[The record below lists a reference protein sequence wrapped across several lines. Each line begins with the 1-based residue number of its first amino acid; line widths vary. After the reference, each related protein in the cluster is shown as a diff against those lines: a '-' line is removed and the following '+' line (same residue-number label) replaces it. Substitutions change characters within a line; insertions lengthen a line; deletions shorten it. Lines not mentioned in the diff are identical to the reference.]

1 MVYVMQII
9 EALKILAERK
19 DKQISYLKDLGT
31 YPSTDELALQ
41 FSDTYQV
48 FKGSLEDSLGSA
60 LSIEKVLKN
69 LDSINCIF
77 DRMSN
82 TSDNSFWDISSLDN
96 EEWDNLRKLA
106 VETLPLILKL
116 EI

>member
-9 EALKILAERK
+9 EALKILAEAK
-19 DKQISYLKDLGT
+19 DKQIGYLKNLGT

-48 FKGSLEDSLGSA
+48 FKGSLEDSLGTSF
-60 LSIEKVLKN
+60 SIENVLKN
-69 LDSINCIF
+69 LNSINFIF

-96 EEWDNLRKLA
+96 EEWDNIRKLA

-116 EI
+116 EV